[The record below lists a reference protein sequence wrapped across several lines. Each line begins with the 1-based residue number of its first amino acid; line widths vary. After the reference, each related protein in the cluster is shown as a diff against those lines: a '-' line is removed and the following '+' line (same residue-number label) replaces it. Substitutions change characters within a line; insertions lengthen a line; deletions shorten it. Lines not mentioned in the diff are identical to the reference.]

1 MIKIKFVFTIALFSL
16 LLYACSGSGS
26 TEEDFDHEA
35 QALIDQDTLTKFLSN
50 FYYDIDIDSIKP
62 LVAGK
67 TALIDDPELKE
78 QTVTEND
85 IQYKLYY
92 YVTEVGVGT
101 PFINPI
107 TGDEERKSFPTVM
120 DSVLTQY
127 KGYSIEKIDSIRNF
141 ETSYNPIWLKLN
153 SSFRGMSYGIPH
165 FKGGKNITNN
175 GPITYKE
182 GGRGII
188 IMPSGLGKGN
198 DITSPLRNR
207 CLYFY
212 INLYDL
218 VEDTDHD
225 NDGVPSIY
233 EDPDGNGDPRDD
245 DSDSDGI
252 ANYFDLNDDN
262 DGILTKD
269 EDVNGDGDPR
279 NDDTDGDGTPNYLDN
294 DDDGDGIL
302 SINEDTNSDGDYT
315 NDDTDGDGIPN
326 YLDKDN

>member
-1 MIKIKFVFTIALFSL
+1 MTKIKFVFTIALFSL

-26 TEEDFDHEA
+26 AEEEFDHEA
-35 QALIDQDTLTKFLSN
+35 QALMDQDTLTKFLSN

-78 QTVTEND
+78 QTVTESD

-92 YVTEVGVGT
+92 YVTDVGT
-101 PFINPI
+101 PDPVK
-107 TGDEERKSFPTVM
+107 GFPTVM

-127 KGYSIEKIDSIRNF
+127 KGYSIERIDSIRNF
-141 ETSYNPIWLKLN
+141 ETSSAANWFTLN
-153 SSFRGMSYGIPH
+153 GVIRGWTYGMTH

-175 GPITYKE
+175 GPITYE
-182 GGRGII
+182 NGGRGII
-188 IMPSGLGKGN
+188 IMPSGLAYRN
-198 DITSPLRNR
+198 TLTSPLRNR

-212 INLYDL
+212 VNLYDL

-252 ANYFDLNDDN
+252 ANYFDVNDDD

-269 EDVNGDGDPR
+269 EDLNGDGDPR
-279 NDDTDGDGTPNYLDN
+279 NDDTDGDGTPNYLDD